1 MSDEPKLQQIN
12 RNLKKISKML
22 NLNVNLT
29 TYVARHSWASTARDM
44 NILLSVISEGLR
56 HEDIKTTQIYLSDIN
71 TAAIDKA
78 NQMIIKGL

>member
-78 NQMIIKGL
+78 NQMIRKGL